1 MKLGRHFL
9 RTVGELMSLGK
20 THDHDHKSRRSGNR
34 KRLALILLLTCG
46 YMVAEIVGGLATNSL
61 ALLADAG
68 HMFSDAGALGLSLFA
83 IWIAERP
90 PTPQW
95 TYGFYRTEILAAL
108 ANGSALVAVS
118 IYIFIEAYRRLI
130 DPPAVVGAL
139 MMAVAIGGFLVNVA
153 GLWILHSGRK
163 DSLNVHGAWLHIL
176 MDALGSVGAVLAGGL
191 IWAFGWNWCD
201 PAISALIG
209 LLVIYSAWQLVAES
223 VAVLMEGAPKGI
235 DVDDVRR
242 VMLET
247 PGVVSMHDLHVWTIT
262 SALDSLSAHVV
273 AGDGQPHA
281 ELLARLQL
289 TLRQHFGISHV
300 TIQIEPTDFAEHR
313 GPI

>member
-1 MKLGRHFL
+1 MLLG
-9 RTVGELMSLGK
+9 EA
-20 THDHDHKSRRSGNR
+20 HDHDHRSHRSGNR
-34 KRLALILLLTCG
+34 KRLAVILLLTSA

-68 HMFSDAGALGLSLFA
+68 HMFSDVTALGLSVFA

-90 PTPQW
+90 PTPKW

-108 ANGSALVAVS
+108 VNGAALVAVS
-118 IYIFIEAYRRLI
+118 IYVFIEAYRRLLE
-130 DPPAVVGAL
+130 PPAVMGAL
-139 MMAVAIGGFLVNVA
+139 MMAVAVGGLLINLA

-176 MDALGSVGAVLAGGL
+176 TDALGSVGAVLAGGL

-209 LLVIYSAWQLVAES
+209 LLVIYSAWRLVAES

-235 DVDDVRR
+235 DVDEVRQ

-247 PGVVSMHDLHVWTIT
+247 PGVTSMHDLHVWTIT

-273 AGDGQPHA
+273 ADDGQPLA
-281 ELLARLQL
+281 ELLLRLRRS
-289 TLRQHFGISHV
+289 LRERFGISHT
-300 TIQIEPTDFAEHR
+300 TIQIEPTDFADHP

>member
-1 MKLGRHFL
+1 M
-9 RTVGELMSLGK
+9 
-20 THDHDHKSRRSGNR
+20 HDHDHRNRRSDNR
-34 KRLALILLLTCG
+34 KRLALILLWTGG
-46 YMVAEIVGGLATNSL
+46 YMVAEIVGGLVTNSL

-68 HMFSDAGALGLSLFA
+68 HMFSDVTALGLSVFA

-90 PTPQW
+90 PTPKW

-108 ANGSALVAVS
+108 ANGAALVAVS
-118 IYIFIEAYRRLI
+118 IFIFIEAYRRLLE
-130 DPPAVVGAL
+130 PPVVMGSL
-139 MMAVAIGGFLVNVA
+139 MMAVAVGGLLINLA
-153 GLWILHSGRK
+153 GLWILRSGRK

-176 MDALGSVGAVLAGGL
+176 TDALGSVGAVVAGGL

-209 LLVIYSAWQLVAES
+209 LLVIYSAWRLVAES

-235 DVDDVRR
+235 DVDEVRQA
-242 VMLET
+242 MLET
-247 PGVVSMHDLHVWTIT
+247 PGVASMHDLHVWTIT

-273 AGDGQPHA
+273 ADDEQPLA
-281 ELLARLQL
+281 ELLLRLRRS
-289 TLRQHFGISHV
+289 LRERFGISHT
-300 TIQIEPTDFAEHR
+300 TIQIEPTDFADHP